1 MTSTELKDLVKA
13 HFNLVEADVIE
24 ETNETF
30 GELKDENGAFTLRF
44 PGDSLQ
50 IGDKVTVVT
59 AEGQEMDA
67 PDGEHRLEDG
77 TRIVTKDSVVT
88 TEGQEMEAP
97 DGEHELE
104 DGTKIVT
111 KDSVVEEIMSADG
124 EKAMAQEA
132 MAEHDEEEMEET
144 KEEEVMEEEEEA
156 KMEEAKVEDIIEAII
171 SEVKDEMAKMEE
183 KMAALE
189 DKVSKMEA
197 MPAAEP
203 TITSTG
209 KKMEAKR
216 GFSAFD
222 INNSRNADRIKMA
235 IEQIKNRKN

>member
-50 IGDKVTVVT
+50 VGDKVTVVT

-88 TEGQEMEAP
+88 
-97 DGEHELE
+97 
-104 DGTKIVT
+104 
-111 KDSVVEEIMSADG
+111 EITSADG
-124 EKAMAQEA
+124 EKAME
-132 MAEHDEEEMEET
+132 EET
-144 KEEEVMEEEEEA
+144 KEEMASEEETEMAEHEEE
-156 KMEEAKVEDIIEAII
+156 KMEEVEEKLEEAEAKIEDIVEAIV
-171 SEVKDEMAKMEE
+171 SEVKDEMAKVKEE
-183 KMAALE
+183 MAALK
-189 DKVSKMEA
+189 DKVEKMEA
-197 MPAAEP
+197 LPAAEP
-203 TITSTG
+203 TKTSTG
-209 KKMEAKR
+209 KKMGAAKR
-216 GFSAFD
+216 GFKAF
-222 INNSRNADRIKMA
+222 NVEESLNADRIKMA
-235 IEQIKNRKN
+235 LAEIKNKK

>member
-50 IGDKVTVVT
+50 VGDKVTVVT

-88 TEGQEMEAP
+88 
-97 DGEHELE
+97 
-104 DGTKIVT
+104 
-111 KDSVVEEIMSADG
+111 EITSADG
-124 EKAMAQEA
+124 EKALAEETKEEMASEEEEA
-132 MAEHDEEEMEET
+132 MAEHEEE
-144 KEEEVMEEEEEA
+144 
-156 KMEEAKVEDIIEAII
+156 KMEEDEVEEKLEEAEAKIEDIVEAIV
-171 SEVKDEMAKMEE
+171 SEVKDEMAKVKEE
-183 KMAALE
+183 MVALR
-189 DKVSKMEA
+189 DKVEKMEA
-197 MPAAEP
+197 LPAAEP
-203 TITSTG
+203 TKTSTG
-209 KKMEAKR
+209 KKMGAAKR
-216 GFSAFD
+216 GFKAF
-222 INNSRNADRIKMA
+222 NVEESLNADRIKMA
-235 IEQIKNRKN
+235 LAEIKNKK